1 MAGLKHTLNVGSE
14 SLFASRQGVDTTG
27 HNIANA
33 HTDGYSRQRVNLE
46 TRVPSQSRGVV
57 IGNGVFVKNID
68 RAHDKFLEK
77 QVNLSNQKSG
87 YSEGR
92 LDTMKPIENIY
103 SPELNTT
110 VSDQMNN
117 FFNAIQN
124 LSSFP
129 EELAVRSQV
138 REAAI
143 DLTSSFQNVDASL
156 ESSKSGYK

>member
-33 HTDGYSRQRVNLE
+33 HTEGFSRQRVNLE

-77 QVNLSNQKSG
+77 QLELIKH
-87 YSEGR
+87 EKR
-92 LDTMKPIENIY
+92 L
-103 SPELNTT
+103 
-110 VSDQMNN
+110 Q
-117 FFNAIQN
+117 
-124 LSSFP
+124 
-129 EELAVRSQV
+129 
-138 REAAI
+138 
-143 DLTSSFQNVDASL
+143 
-156 ESSKSGYK
+156 

>member
-57 IGNGVFVKNID
+57 IGNGVFVKSID

-77 QVNLSNQKSG
+77 QLNLSNMKKG
-87 YSEGR
+87 YSEGK
-92 LDTMKPIENIY
+92 LDSMKP
-103 SPELNTT
+103 
-110 VSDQMNN
+110 
-117 FFNAIQN
+117 
-124 LSSFP
+124 LSKLKLTFLISVVCF
-129 EELAVRSQV
+129 SQV
-138 REAAI
+138 DSTRKG
-143 DLTSSFQNVDASL
+143 TRM
-156 ESSKSGYK
+156 